1 MQIPAIPKYVCHIT
15 FLNAAVSHFGNVKKP
30 LILEMPEASTIYELR
45 RAMENMTGSS
55 TEGFQIGSPNGF
67 YLRDD
72 HKIFGQHDMFQL
84 YSIPVFAIDDVL
96 IVFIMT
102 LTGKK
107 ITLRV
112 MMDDTIAMV
121 KEKIHDQEGIPPYDQ
136 RLIASGRQ
144 LEDGK
149 TAGIMRW
156 LEN

>member
-1 MQIPAIPKYVCHIT
+1 MPAILKYVCHIT

-55 TEGFQIGSPNGF
+55 TEGFRIGSPNEL
-67 YLRDD
+67 YLKDD
-72 HKIFGQHDMFQL
+72 HKIFGQRDAFQL
-84 YSIPVFAIDDVL
+84 YAIPVFAIDDGL
-96 IVFIMT
+96 IIFIKT
-102 LTGKK
+102 LTGKT
-107 ITLRV
+107 ITLLV
-112 MMDDTIAMV
+112 MKDDTIAMV
-121 KEKIHDQEGIPPYDQ
+121 KEKIQDKEGIPPDQQ
-136 RLIASGRQ
+136 RLICGGRQ